1 MSTVAMPESPSPRFC
16 PACGAKPQEGCR
28 NADGTIIHG
37 WHSERFPGYKP
48 PASPAE
54 ANQRLL
60 ENLWYRNMPMTQ
72 SRLDLLDAAALAA
85 RDGTLTEDVRDW
97 AASTA
102 HKMAGSLG
110 MFGYQRGTHIAR
122 ELEQLLESNTAP
134 DGERLTTLAEQL
146 RAELTVPAGSTTQ
159 S

>member
-1 MSTVAMPESPSPRFC
+1 MHESPVPRSC
-16 PACGAKPQEGCR
+16 PACGAKPQEDCR

-37 WHSERFPGYKP
+37 WHSERFPGDKP
-48 PASPAE
+48 PPSPTE

-85 RDGTLTEDVRDW
+85 SNGTLTQDVREG

-110 MFGYQRGTHIAR
+110 MFGYQRGTHMAR
-122 ELEQLLESNTAP
+122 ELEQLLESGTAP
-134 DGERLTTLAEQL
+134 DGERLTALAGQL
-146 RAELTVPAGSTTQ
+146 RAELTAPLGPAT
-159 S
+159 